1 MPSLRW
7 MVRFSRSRTWPA
19 FLLPRQSHREGGHE
33 GPADGRR
40 RQELLNLLGLAGE
53 NLGDQVV
60 GHRTLVAGEAGEKL
74 GPHGAGDGHRC
85 QAQTRRPAIG
95 RFHQLVQPGAGLIDA
110 LGRQQW
116 PGFLSGEG
124 QAVRTDLPQPALERR
139 VDSPRSACC
148 RTAFVMI
155 PRPDPRKSIMDVN
168 PICDHGLTPGSPGTS
183 DDISGLLRQVDDRTW
198 DVEPSHWSSGSS
210 PPPVPHGKRH
220 ETR

>member
-1 MPSLRW
+1 

-95 RFHQLVQPGAGLIDA
+95 RFVQPGAGLIDA
-110 LGRQQW
+110 SVASSCRASSLVKARLSGPISRNRPSSGEWIRLGRRV
-116 PGFLSGEG
+116 
-124 QAVRTDLPQPALERR
+124 AV
-139 VDSPRSACC
+139 
-148 RTAFVMI
+148 
-155 PRPDPRKSIMDVN
+155 
-168 PICDHGLTPGSPGTS
+168 
-183 DDISGLLRQVDDRTW
+183 
-198 DVEPSHWSSGSS
+198 
-210 PPPVPHGKRH
+210 PPL
-220 ETR
+220 